1 MRENAMP
8 NDPNPNDPRN
18 LWQNQEDERVTITLD
33 DVRRRAARLQRR
45 VYWRNLREYAAGT
58 IGIGAF
64 GASLWRFRGWQL
76 VPSLLLIAGTIYVMF
91 QLHRCGAA
99 RSLPVDADLK
109 VSLDFH
115 IRELERQRDALRSVW
130 LWYLL
135 PFIPGFVAEM
145 VVSAIDRGVT
155 GPLIAF
161 AAALPVMF
169 IGIWKLNE
177 SAARKLDRRIQELR
191 KMEADNE

>member
-1 MRENAMP
+1 MP
-8 NDPNPNDPRN
+8 NDFDLNDPRN
-18 LWQNQEDERVTITLD
+18 LWQNQEDERMTITLE
-33 DVRRRAARLQRR
+33 DVRRRAARLERR

-58 IGIGAF
+58 IVIGAS

-76 VPSLLLIAGTIYVMF
+76 VPSLLLIAGTIYVLF
-91 QLHRCGAA
+91 QVHQRGSA
-99 RSLPVDADLK
+99 RSLPVDADSK

-115 IRELERQRDALRSVW
+115 IRELERQRNALRTVW

-135 PFIPGFVAEM
+135 PFVPGFVAEM
-145 VVSAIDRGVT
+145 IVSAIYRGVT
-155 GPLIAF
+155 RPLIAF

-177 SAARKLDRRIQELR
+177 SAAGKLDRRIQELK
-191 KMEADNE
+191 KMEVDNE